1 MQLGIREPFLPE
13 SKGCVNMSQHIPVV
27 STVFVVSE
35 GAVVTGNTVVT
46 TGVVETGVKV
56 VTFMIGVVVMPGF
69 VVASD
74 TVAIVALVVTVG
86 SGINTIN
93 ITQVAMSQAEVKYI
107 P

>member
-1 MQLGIREPFLPE
+1 
-13 SKGCVNMSQHIPVV
+13 MSQHIPVD
-27 STVFVVSE
+27 STVFVVAE
-35 GAVVTGNTVVT
+35 GAVVIGNTVVT

>member
-1 MQLGIREPFLPE
+1 
-13 SKGCVNMSQHIPVV
+13 MSQHIPVV
-27 STVFVVSE
+27 STVFVVGE
-35 GAVVTGNTVVT
+35 GAVVTGNIVVT
-46 TGVVETGVKV
+46 TGVVETGVKD
-56 VTFMIGVVVMPGF
+56 VTFMIGVVVMLGF